1 MKNKKLLFTELLCLL
16 KADKDIYKIFEIMIT
31 VYKYF
36 YTNSKFHYTNMFAKK
51 YNNQWQLYLII

>member
-31 VYKYF
+31 IYKYF

-51 YNNQWQLYLII
+51 YNNQ